1 MDGILEIKNSKM
13 KRRKLILLRYSVFF
27 TLLYILV
34 GCTGNRVQMQR
45 LQVIDSLMEPHPQA
59 AYDSLCRFDSLEVPD
74 ASRKVAM
81 KCRMLMAKAQNKLYL
96 QLSADTKFQEVVD
109 YYDSWGTDNEK
120 MQAYYL
126 LGCVYRDQK
135 DAPKA
140 MMSYKKAVECA
151 DTLSKECDY
160 STLSKVYGQMADI
173 YRFQYL
179 HKEAIGCEQKY
190 GYYAARVKDNVSFI
204 QSFDF
209 IANEYLG
216 LGDTLKAIEQTQKCH
231 ELFKMHGM
239 QKLAAKTLPTLI
251 YIYLQRSQYNEARC
265 YMDIYEKES
274 GLFNREGNIQ
284 EKYEHYYK
292 LKGMFYLGVNRIDSA
307 EYYYRKLGRYGFKY
321 ETAQG
326 LLSVYRMRLN
336 VDSIRKYSILCE
348 REMDEIL
355 NGTQANAVVQAASL
369 YDYTK
374 LQKKID
380 EEILHKERNKYLW
393 MFICFMVL
401 GSLGFLVG
409 KYKRMKDRMSQK
421 IAKVNQ
427 RLEKASEELSLL
439 QENKD
444 IFIQKKQNEIAA
456 LQDKL
461 REYREKNEKYNLLD
475 KEKILMESDIVVR
488 FMEMAKPKRNHI
500 DPEEEDWQELYDALL
515 QYKPLLFEKIRK
527 GKLSPQEF
535 QICILAYMGMD
546 NTAIAFLIN
555 TTTKNVSN
563 AKQKINRKLFDDKR
577 ASTLFCNLLNM

>member
-1 MDGILEIKNSKM
+1 M
-13 KRRKLILLRYSVFF
+13 KRREFVLLRYSVFF

-34 GCTGNRVQMQR
+34 GCTENRVQMQR
-45 LQVIDSLMEPHPQA
+45 LQVIDSLMEAHPQA

-160 STLSKVYGQMADI
+160 STLSKVYGQMAEI
-173 YRFQYL
+173 YSRQYL
-179 HKEAIGCEQKY
+179 HSKAVENFHKY
-190 GYYAARVKDNVSFI
+190 SDYSFLSNNKKDGIQGLLFASIEYYSM
-204 QSFDF
+204 
-209 IANEYLG
+209 
-216 LGDTLKAIEQTQKCH
+216 GDTLKALNLQAHCRKLYLQS
-231 ELFKMHGM
+231 GM
-239 QKLAAKTLPTLI
+239 RKEAALSYPRLI
-251 YIYLQRSQYNEARC
+251 YTLLNRANYKKAAHYMSLFESQ
-265 YMDIYEKES
+265 S
-274 GLFNREGNIQ
+274 GLFDSHHNIKQ
-284 EKYEHYYK
+284 GHEHYYK
-292 LKGMFYLGVNRIDSA
+292 AKGLYFLGIHRLDSS
-307 EYYYRKLGRYGFKY
+307 EYYFRKLGAYGMEY
-321 ETAQG
+321 ESCNG
-326 LLSVYRMRLN
+326 LLSVFSKLDQK
-336 VDSIRKYSILCE
+336 DSVKKYAVLSE
-348 REMDEIL
+348 QEMDKIL
-355 NGTQANAVVQAASL
+355 NSTQADAVIQANSL
-369 YDYTK
+369 YDYTR

-401 GSLGFLVG
+401 CSLGFLVG
-409 KYKRMKDRMSQK
+409 KYKRMKNRMSQK

-444 IFIQKKQNEIAA
+444 IFIHKKQEEIAA
-456 LQDKL
+456 LQDIL
-461 REYREKNEKYNLLD
+461 REYREKYEKYNLLD
-475 KEKILMESDIVVR
+475 KEKMLMESDIVVR
-488 FMEMAKPKRNHI
+488 FMEMSKPKRNHI
-500 DPEEEDWQELYDALL
+500 DPVEEDWQELYDALL
-515 QYKPLLFEKIRK
+515 QYKPLLFERIRK

-535 QICILAYMGMD
+535 QICILAYLGID

-577 ASTLFCNLLNM
+577 ASTLFSNLLNI

>member
-1 MDGILEIKNSKM
+1 M
-13 KRRKLILLRYSVFF
+13 KRREFILLRNSVFF

-45 LQVIDSLMEPHPQA
+45 LQVIDSLMESHPQA

-326 LLSVYRMRLN
+326 LLSAYRMRLN

-369 YDYTK
+369 YDYTR

-401 GSLGFLVG
+401 GSLVFLVG
-409 KYKRMKDRMSQK
+409 KYKRMKNRMSQK

-461 REYREKNEKYNLLD
+461 REYREKYEKYNWLD
-475 KEKILMESDIVVR
+475 KEKMLMESDIVVK
-488 FMEMAKPKRNHI
+488 FMEMAKPKRIHI
-500 DPEEEDWQELYDALL
+500 DPKEEDWQELYDVML
-515 QYKPLLFEKIRK
+515 QYKPLLFERIRK

-535 QICILAYMGMD
+535 QICILVYLEMD

-555 TTTKNVSN
+555 TTTKTVSN
-563 AKQKINRKLFDDKR
+563 AKQKINRKLFDEKS
-577 ASTLFCNLLNM
+577 ASTLFGNLVNA

>member
-1 MDGILEIKNSKM
+1 M
-13 KRRKLILLRYSVFF
+13 KRREFVLLRYSVFF

-34 GCTGNRVQMQR
+34 GCTENRVQMQR
-45 LQVIDSLMEPHPQA
+45 LQVIDSLMEAHPQA
-59 AYDSLCRFDSLEVPD
+59 AYDSLCRFDSLEMGN
-74 ASRKVAM
+74 ASRKVVM
-81 KCRMLMAKAQNKLYL
+81 KQRLLMAKAQNKLYL
-96 QLSADTKFQEVVD
+96 SMPTDSIFQEVVD
-109 YYDSWGTDNEK
+109 YYDSKGSDNEK

-369 YDYTK
+369 YDYTR

-401 GSLGFLVG
+401 CSLGFFVG
-409 KYKRMKDRMSQK
+409 KYKRMKNRMSQK

-461 REYREKNEKYNLLD
+461 REYREKYEKYNWLD
-475 KEKILMESDIVVR
+475 KEKMLTESDIVVK
-488 FMEMAKPKRNHI
+488 FMEMAKPKRIHI
-500 DPEEEDWQELYDALL
+500 DPEEEDWQELYDVML
-515 QYKPLLFEKIRK
+515 QYKPLLFERIRK

>member
-1 MDGILEIKNSKM
+1 M
-13 KRRKLILLRYSVFF
+13 KRREFMLLRYSVFF

-34 GCTGNRVQMQR
+34 GCTENRVQMQR
-45 LQVIDSLMEPHPQA
+45 LQVIDSLMEAHPQA

-160 STLSKVYGQMADI
+160 STLSKVYGQMAEI
-173 YRFQYL
+173 YSRQYL
-179 HKEAIGCEQKY
+179 HSKAVENFHKY
-190 GYYAARVKDNVSFI
+190 SDYSFLSNNKKDGIQGLLFASIEYYSM
-204 QSFDF
+204 
-209 IANEYLG
+209 
-216 LGDTLKAIEQTQKCH
+216 GDTLKALNLQAHCRKLYLQS
-231 ELFKMHGM
+231 GM
-239 QKLAAKTLPTLI
+239 RKEAALSYTRLI
-251 YIYLQRSQYNEARC
+251 YTLLNRANYKKAAHYMSLFESQ
-265 YMDIYEKES
+265 S
-274 GLFNREGNIQ
+274 GLFDSHHNIKQ
-284 EKYEHYYK
+284 GHEHYYK
-292 LKGMFYLGVNRIDSA
+292 AKGLYFLGINRLDSS
-307 EYYYRKLGRYGFKY
+307 EYYFRKLGAYGMKY
-321 ETAQG
+321 ESCNG
-326 LLSVYRMRLN
+326 LLSVFSKLDQK
-336 VDSIRKYSILCE
+336 DSVKKYAVLSE
-348 REMDEIL
+348 QEMDKIL
-355 NGTQANAVVQAASL
+355 NSTQADAVIQANSL
-369 YDYTK
+369 YDYTR

-401 GSLGFLVG
+401 CSLGFLVG
-409 KYKRMKDRMSQK
+409 KYKRMKNRMSQK

-444 IFIQKKQNEIAA
+444 IFIHKKQEEIAA
-456 LQDKL
+456 LQDIL
-461 REYREKNEKYNLLD
+461 REYREKYEKYNLLD
-475 KEKILMESDIVVR
+475 KEKMLMESDIVVR
-488 FMEMAKPKRNHI
+488 FMEMSKPKRNHI
-500 DPEEEDWQELYDALL
+500 DPVEEDWQELYDALL
-515 QYKPLLFEKIRK
+515 QYKPLLFERIRK

-535 QICILAYMGMD
+535 QICILAYLGID

-577 ASTLFCNLLNM
+577 ASTLFSNLLNI

>member
-34 GCTGNRVQMQR
+34 GCTENRVQMQR

-326 LLSVYRMRLN
+326 LLAIYRICLN
-336 VDSIRKYSILCE
+336 SDSIKKYSVLCE
-348 REMDEIL
+348 QEMDKIL
-355 NGTQANAVVQAASL
+355 NGTQANAVIQASSL
-369 YDYTK
+369 YNYTR
-374 LQKKID
+374 LQEEID
-380 EEILHKERNKYLW
+380 EERLNKEQNKYLLI
-393 MFICFMVL
+393 FVCFVAL
-401 GSLGFLVG
+401 GCLGYFVRL
-409 KYKRMKDRMSQK
+409 YKKMQSRMSQK
-421 IAKVNQ
+421 IASVNKK
-427 RLEKASEELSLL
+427 LEKTCEELDLL
-439 QENKD
+439 QEDKE
-444 IFIQKKQNEIAA
+444 IFIQKKQNEIIA
-456 LQDKL
+456 LQCSL
-461 REYREKNEKYNLLD
+461 REYREKYDKFNLLD
-475 KEKILMESDIVVR
+475 KEKKLMESDIVVK
-488 FMEMAKPKRNHI
+488 FIEMSTPKRNHI
-500 DPEEEDWQELYDALL
+500 DPVEEDWQELYDALL
-515 QYKPLLFEKIRK
+515 QYKPLLFERIRK

-535 QICILAYMGMD
+535 QICILAYLGID

-577 ASTLFCNLLNM
+577 ASTLFSNLLNI

>member
-1 MDGILEIKNSKM
+1 M
-13 KRRKLILLRYSVFF
+13 KRREFVLLRYSVFF

-34 GCTGNRVQMQR
+34 GCTENRVQMQR
-45 LQVIDSLMEPHPQA
+45 LQVIDSLMEAHPQA

-326 LLSVYRMRLN
+326 LLAIYRICLN
-336 VDSIRKYSILCE
+336 SDSIKKYSVLCE
-348 REMDEIL
+348 QEMDKIL
-355 NGTQANAVVQAASL
+355 NSTQADAVIQANSL
-369 YDYTK
+369 YDYKRLQKQMSDMVIQEEKNKNVLLLMGFIALFFSIYVYNKYKNNLRKKEIRLAKLNKEYLQAVDNAQNTIADYMELKKNTTLFEQKMIKKINVLQDVIDQYEAKLENVKQSDRIIAIENSDIFLKFKNATTPKLKAILPNQNDWKALEILFKQYFPLVYAKISRTK
-374 LQKKID
+374 LSTQ
-380 EEILHKERNKYLW
+380 EFHV
-393 MFICFMVL
+393 CVL
-401 GSLGFLVG
+401 SWLKFDN
-409 KYKRMKDRMSQK
+409 REMS
-421 IAKVNQ
+421 I
-427 RLEKASEELSLL
+427 LL
-439 QENKD
+439 Q
-444 IFIQKKQNEIAA
+444 
-456 LQDKL
+456 
-461 REYREKNEKYNLLD
+461 
-475 KEKILMESDIVVR
+475 
-488 FMEMAKPKRNHI
+488 
-500 DPEEEDWQELYDALL
+500 
-515 QYKPLLFEKIRK
+515 
-527 GKLSPQEF
+527 
-535 QICILAYMGMD
+535 
-546 NTAIAFLIN
+546 
-555 TTTKNVSN
+555 TTTSSICN
-563 AKQKINRKLFDDKR
+563 AKQKANYKLFDQNSASSLYKNL
-577 ASTLFCNLLNM
+577 STLIH

>member
-1 MDGILEIKNSKM
+1 M

-45 LQVIDSLMEPHPQA
+45 LQVIDSLMEAHPQA

-96 QLSADTKFQEVVD
+96 SMPTDSIFQEVVD

-307 EYYYRKLGRYGFKY
+307 EYYYRKLGRYGFKF

-369 YDYTK
+369 YDYTR

-409 KYKRMKDRMSQK
+409 KYKRMKNRMSQK

-444 IFIQKKQNEIAA
+444 IFIQKKQEEIAA
-456 LQDKL
+456 LQDIL
-461 REYREKNEKYNLLD
+461 REYREKYEKYNLLD
-475 KEKILMESDIVVR
+475 KEKMLMESGIVVK
-488 FMEMAKPKRNHI
+488 FMEMSKPKRNHI

-515 QYKPLLFEKIRK
+515 QYKPLLFERIRK